1 MWIDDAEMYIV
12 YSEKCLE
19 YVAPFLPENPERV
32 YRAYRLL
39 KKKEGMKFIEP
50 EACSEDD
57 LKLVHKEKFI
67 NQIKSGDFF
76 DPDSPSLPGIYDYAR
91 LAVGGAVKS
100 MEIAL
105 TGEKAFSLMRP
116 PGHHVGINGSALGAT
131 SMGFCY
137 FNNIAVACMKALK
150 HVEKVAILDI
160 DCHHGNGTQEIF
172 LGNPRVI
179 FVSLHKYG
187 FFYPGTGGISEDNC
201 LNYPFR
207 RPVGDEE
214 YLRTLREA
222 LKKVEEFDPDL
233 IAVSAGFDAHRDDP
247 VGALRLSE
255 EAYTKIGRM
264 ISEMERKTFAVLEG
278 GYGRRFPECIQ
289 NFLCGLDHN

>member
-1 MWIDDAEMYIV
+1 MHVV
-12 YSEKCLE
+12 YSERCLE
-19 YVAPFLPENPERV
+19 YVAPYLPETPERI

-39 KKKEGMKFIEP
+39 KKEGLKFVEP

-57 LKLVHKEKFI
+57 LKLVHSEDFI
-67 NQIKSGDFF
+67 EQIKLGDFF
-76 DPDSPSLPGIYDYAR
+76 DPDSPSLPGIFQYAR
-91 LAVGGAVKS
+91 LSVGGAIKS

-116 PGHHVGINGSALGAT
+116 PGHHVGVNGRALGAA

-137 FNNIAVACMKALK
+137 FNNIAVACMKALR
-150 HVEKVAILDI
+150 HVERIAILDI

-172 LGNPRVI
+172 LGNPHVL

-187 FFYPGTGGISEDNC
+187 AFYPGTGGFSKDNC

-207 RPVGDEE
+207 DPVGDEE
-214 YLRTLREA
+214 YLETLGEA
-222 LKKVEEFDPDL
+222 LKNVERFNPDL

-247 VGALRLSE
+247 VGALMLSE
-255 EAYTKIGRM
+255 EAYAEIGRM
-264 ISEMERKTFAVLEG
+264 ISRMKRNTFAVLEG
-278 GYGRRFPECIQ
+278 GYGRLFPECVR
-289 NFLCGLDHN
+289 NFLYGLGY

>member
-1 MWIDDAEMYIV
+1 MRVV

-19 YVAPFLPENPERV
+19 YVTPYHPENPERV

-39 KKKEGMKFIEP
+39 KKEGFRFVKP

-57 LKLVHKEKFI
+57 LELVHNKSFI
-67 NQIKSGDFF
+67 MQIKSGNFF
-76 DPDSPSLPGIYDYAR
+76 DSDSPSLPDIYEYAC
-91 LAVGGAVKS
+91 LSAGAAVKS

-105 TGEKAFSLMRP
+105 SGEKAFSLMRP
-116 PGHHVGINGSALGAT
+116 PGHHVGVNGRALGAA

-137 FNNIAVACMKALK
+137 FNNIAVASMKALEY
-150 HVEKVAILDI
+150 VERVAILDI

-172 LGNPRVI
+172 LGNSHVM

-187 FFYPGTGGISEDNC
+187 AFYPGTGSVSEDNC
-201 LNYPFR
+201 LNYPFTH
-207 RPVGDEE
+207 PVGDEE
-214 YLRTLREA
+214 YLRTLKEA
-222 LKKVEEFDPDL
+222 LKKIEEFDPDL

-247 VGALRLSE
+247 VGALMLSE
-255 EAYTKIGRM
+255 DAYTKIGHM

-278 GYGRRFPECIQ
+278 GYGLYFPECVR
-289 NFLCGLDHN
+289 NFLYGLDQY

>member
-1 MWIDDAEMYIV
+1 MHVV
-12 YSEKCLE
+12 YSERCLE
-19 YVAPFLPENPERV
+19 YVAPYLPESPERV

-39 KKKEGMKFIEP
+39 KKKGLKFIEP
-50 EACSEDD
+50 ETCSEDD
-57 LKLVHKEKFI
+57 LKLVHKERFI
-67 NQIKSGDFF
+67 MQIKSGDFF
-76 DPDSPSLPGIYDYAR
+76 DPDSPSLPDIYEYAR
-91 LAVGGAVKS
+91 LSVGGAVKS

-116 PGHHVGINGSALGAT
+116 PGHHVGVNGRALSAS

-150 HVEKVAILDI
+150 HVERIAILDI

-172 LGNPRVI
+172 LGNPHVI

-187 FFYPGTGGISEDNC
+187 AFYPGTGGFSEDNC

-207 RPVGDEE
+207 RPVGDKEF
-214 YLRTLREA
+214 LQTLKEA

-247 VGALRLSE
+247 VGALMLSE
-255 EAYTKIGRM
+255 EAYRKIGHM
-264 ISEMERKTFAVLEG
+264 ISEMGRKTFAVLEG
-278 GYGRRFPECIQ
+278 GYGRFFPECVW
-289 NFLCGLDHN
+289 NFLCGLGC

>member
-19 YVAPFLPENPERV
+19 YVAPYLPENPERV

-116 PGHHVGINGSALGAT
+116 PGHHVGINGSALGAV

-187 FFYPGTGGISEDNC
+187 FFYPGTGGISEGNC

-222 LKKVEEFDPDL
+222 LKKVEEFNPDL
-233 IAVSAGFDAHRDDP
+233 IAISAGFDAHRDDP

-255 EAYTKIGRM
+255 EAYTKIGHM

>member
-1 MWIDDAEMYIV
+1 MLIV
-12 YSEKCLE
+12 YSQKCLE
-19 YVAPFLPENPERV
+19 YVAPGFPESPERV
-32 YRAYRLL
+32 YRAYKLL
-39 KKKEGMKFIEP
+39 KKKRMRFIEP
-50 EACSEDD
+50 EVCSEND
-57 LKLVHKEKFI
+57 LELVHSKNFI
-67 NQIKSGDFF
+67 NKIKSGDFF
-76 DPDSPSLPGIYDYAR
+76 DPDSPSLPNIYDYAR
-91 LAVGGAVKS
+91 LAVGGAIKS

-105 TGEKAFSLMRP
+105 TGEKTFSLMRP
-116 PGHHVGINGSALGAT
+116 PGHHVGINGSALGAS

-172 LGNPRVI
+172 QGNPHVI

-187 FFYPGTGGISEDNC
+187 FFYPGTGSVSEGNC

-207 RPVGDEE
+207 RSVGDEE

-222 LKKVEEFDPDL
+222 LKRIEEFDPDL
-233 IAVSAGFDAHRDDP
+233 IAISAGFDAHRDDP
-247 VGALRLSE
+247 VSALRLSE

-264 ISEMERKTFAVLEG
+264 ISEMRRKTFVVLEG
-278 GYGRRFPECIQ
+278 GYGRRFPECVL
-289 NFLCGLDHN
+289 NFLNGLNHH